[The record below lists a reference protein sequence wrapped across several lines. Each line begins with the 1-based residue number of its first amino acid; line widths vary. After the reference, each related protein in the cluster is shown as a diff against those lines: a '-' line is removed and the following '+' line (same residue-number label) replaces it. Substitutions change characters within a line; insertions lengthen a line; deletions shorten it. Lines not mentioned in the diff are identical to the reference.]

1 MDNTYF
7 LSQSSSLTLVII
19 ISLIFAVLGIYHSKK
34 FHGISNYLTANRNI
48 ELFSLTTSL
57 VASALGAWILFGP
70 VAAATWG
77 GIGAVIGYALGTAF
91 PMIFL
96 IYFGKKIRLE
106 FPKGS
111 SLIEFMR
118 KKFGKSL
125 FKLILLMT
133 IFYMFIFLCAEVT
146 AVAVLINYLSGT
158 DLWITALIVLLATLT
173 YTLYGG
179 LRASIFTDNI
189 QMIVIGFLLLILI
202 LIIGSSTG
210 DNFSFALIKEKN
222 PQLLSSSYIPSYT
235 AGLTFFIAVAAT
247 NLFHQ
252 GNWQRVYA
260 AKDYYTLKSAL
271 IISFFIIV
279 PIVFLMGF
287 VGMVSFSIDPSAR
300 ADLGFFTLL
309 LKEQTE
315 MLSLI
320 IVILGLAL
328 TISTVDTLVNAISSL
343 FVVDGKATF
352 NLDKKTDYLK
362 ISKYFI
368 IFLSLIAFGVASK
381 GFDILYL
388 FLLADLFCCAFVF
401 TGSFED
407 GTVFD
412 TNVGKDKPLV
422 FQIGMKEV
430 IPGFEQGIVGANKGS
445 KRKIKIPSMLAY
457 GEKGAGELIPP
468 NSNLI
473 FEFKI
478 LDVLSPNY
486 EKIDS
491 EKLENLINE
500 NAVALDIRLD
510 NQWKKTGVIKGSF
523 QETAFDINGKFN
535 VYLMDKVRALAG
547 AESQGI
553 ELIFIS
559 HDGKTAEILGN
570 AFAEDL
576 GFTNVYVL
584 DGGIQS
590 WIKSNK
596 PLVSYN

>member
-7 LSQSSSLTLVII
+7 ISQSTSLTLVII
-19 ISLIFAVLGIYHSKK
+19 ISLIFTILGIYHSKK
-34 FHGISNYLTANRNI
+34 FHGINNYLTANRNI
-48 ELFSLTTSL
+48 GLFSLTTSL
-57 VASALGAWILFGP
+57 VASALGAWVLFGP
-70 VAAATWG
+70 AAAATWG

-96 IYFGKKIRLE
+96 IYLGKKIRAE

-146 AVAVLINYLSGT
+146 AVAVLINYISGT

-189 QMIVIGFLLLILI
+189 QMIVVSVLLLIAVSY
-202 LIIGSSTG
+202 IISFTG
-210 DNFSFALIKEKN
+210 NTFSFDFINQKN
-222 PQLLSSSYIPSYT
+222 PQLLSSNYIPSYT

-260 AKDYYTLKSAL
+260 AKNYQTLKKSL
-271 IISFFIIV
+271 IISFFIII
-279 PIVFLMGF
+279 PIVFFTGF
-287 VGMVSFSIDPSAR
+287 VGMVSFSIDPTNR
-300 ADLGFFTLL
+300 PDLGFFTLL

-320 IVILGLAL
+320 IIVLGLAL

-352 NLDKKTDYLK
+352 NFSKKTDYLK
-362 ISKYFI
+362 LSKYFI
-368 IFLSLIAFGVASK
+368 ILLSFIAFFIASK

-401 TGSFED
+401 TVFYSFY
-407 GTVFD
+407 
-412 TNVGKDKPLV
+412 DK
-422 FQIGMKEV
+422 K
-430 IPGFEQGIVGANKGS
+430 
-445 KRKIKIPSMLAY
+445 
-457 GEKGAGELIPP
+457 
-468 NSNLI
+468 
-473 FEFKI
+473 
-478 LDVLSPNY
+478 
-486 EKIDS
+486 
-491 EKLENLINE
+491 INE
-500 NAVALDIRLD
+500 NTAYVSIIIGLIAGFLMFPFPDFSKSLLVGIMFPKEMFSPFILQSLLFLSFVVATFLPAVILRI
-510 NQWKKTGVIKGSF
+510 KK
-523 QETAFDINGKFN
+523 
-535 VYLMDKVRALAG
+535 
-547 AESQGI
+547 
-553 ELIFIS
+553 
-559 HDGKTAEILGN
+559 
-570 AFAEDL
+570 
-576 GFTNVYVL
+576 
-584 DGGIQS
+584 
-590 WIKSNK
+590 
-596 PLVSYN
+596 